1 MNDSN
6 PSASSPQS
14 AHGHSA
20 GQWIVQVNLVLT
32 TVFVAAAIVAATV
45 FDQPW
50 KAVSVAVDIVCFAV
64 GVVAFLWGY
73 FSAVQ
78 RSRTDDISVAALYF
92 LVDKVAPS
100 RVTRVMN
107 VLLAVQVIG
116 GLATALARPSTDGK
130 PGSTL
135 AFGILVPMLGLGL
148 NGLWGAHHGQFRP
161 RPDAVPHESGSSGQ
175 DDGHE

>member
-1 MNDSN
+1 MNDST
-6 PSASSPQS
+6 STASSER
-14 AHGHSA
+14 AHDESA
-20 GQWIVQVNLVLT
+20 GRWIVQLNLVLT
-32 TVFVAAAIVAATV
+32 VAFVVVAIVAATV
-45 FDQPW
+45 FEQPW
-50 KAVSVAVDIVCFAV
+50 KAVSVGVDIACFAV
-64 GVVAFLWGY
+64 GVIAFLWGY

-100 RVTRVMN
+100 RITRMMN

-161 RPDAVPHESGSSGQ
+161 RPDAVPHVGGASGQ